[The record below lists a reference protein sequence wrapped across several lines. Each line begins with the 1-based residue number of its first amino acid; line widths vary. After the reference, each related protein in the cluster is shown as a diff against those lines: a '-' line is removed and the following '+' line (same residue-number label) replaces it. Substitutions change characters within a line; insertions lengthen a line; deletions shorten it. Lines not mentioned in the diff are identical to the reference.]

1 MRLESQF
8 SRMNCQ
14 MFSTGLS
21 SGDFAG
27 RGSRV
32 MFLGTVSLAE
42 RCQPARAFV
51 WMQGHVYQ
59 NFNNYQVQLMLLR
72 GIAWAAKHPVDEL
85 VDYKPTTPTLPP
97 PPPMAPAA
105 K

>member
-1 MRLESQF
+1 MSRYDVKMRLESQF

-32 MFLGTVSLAE
+32 MFLGMVSLAE
-42 RCQPARAFV
+42 RCEPPRSSSTTEWAPGATAWEISQIAGWLKQEFPTA
-51 WMQGHVYQ
+51 Q
-59 NFNNYQVQLMLLR
+59 NMHISHEAIYRSLF
-72 GIAWAAKHPVDEL
+72 
-85 VDYKPTTPTLPP
+85 
-97 PPPMAPAA
+97 
-105 K
+105 